1 MTTQPSPYNVPTAA
15 ANTPSGEIVEARR
28 TCRELMALLVEE
40 NHGLGKQDIKLVDE
54 RIQHKR
60 RLTLRL
66 EQMLAEMKK
75 AGSLWKAD
83 TAARSQANLLAEEIA
98 QFQELAVK
106 NVAMLQAAH
115 QLRADLILAIRD
127 TVDAATPR
135 AQTYGANGAMTMSDN
150 NTRLLATSI

>member
-1 MTTQPSPYNVPTAA
+1 MTTQPSPYNLPTAS
-15 ANTPSGEIVEARR
+15 NTPSGEIVEARR

-40 NHGLGKQDIKLVDE
+40 NHGLAKQDIKLVDE

-66 EQMLAEMKK
+66 EQMLSDMKRQ
-75 AGSLWKAD
+75 GSLWKGD
-83 TAARSQANLLAEEIA
+83 TAARNQANILAEEIA
-98 QFQELAVK
+98 QFQDLAQT
-106 NVAMLQAAH
+106 NAAMLQAAH

-135 AQTYGANGAMTMSDN
+135 VQTYGATGALNNSDN